1 MTFLLEFVVEM
12 YSEPYSRINC
22 GADVQ
27 KADIQLERDF
37 EANYGTFSMDLVVFI
52 DRRNPEC
59 CCLLQL
65 ILTVLPPNWTE
76 LY

>member
-1 MTFLLEFVVEM
+1 MTFLLEFAVKM
-12 YSEPYSRINC
+12 HSEPYSSINC
-22 GADVQ
+22 GADVP
-27 KADIQLERDF
+27 KADVRLERDF
-37 EANYGTFSMDLVVFI
+37 EAKYGTFSMDLVVFI

-65 ILTVLPPNWTE
+65 ILTVLPPNRTE